1 MFRTLLLL
9 LLFSPPV
16 LAQTYDR
23 ADIVR
28 GLCQP
33 DGCDEFAIV
42 GADPMTE
49 TDNGTLMRTR
59 LKTFHASH
67 AGRKELGEED
77 GYVYCSQTSPA
88 VLADQ
93 DGHTM
98 AFFLALTPAAQS
110 REAIRR
116 NANYHAVYFAICHG
130 AEAGR
135 AAVQNP
141 AGVAEGLG
149 YQVSLARPKMVTLER
164 AEDIVGMPEG
174 GRRGDALR
182 ADSQPRPAD
191 IAALEAGRSRQERRP
206 AELRM
211 GSVPA
216 RAAASVPGNENV
228 DLLAVPRRLTNQ
240 AFDALDQIG
249 SWMLGR

>member
-1 MFRTLLLL
+1 MFRA
-9 LLFSPPV
+9 LLFLVVFSSPV
-16 LAQTYDR
+16 LAQTDNR

-42 GADPMTE
+42 EADPVAA
-49 TDNGTLMRTR
+49 DDDGTLMRTR
-59 LKTFHASH
+59 LKTFHASQ
-67 AGRKELGEED
+67 AGREELGDED
-77 GYVYCSQTSPA
+77 GYVYCSRTSPA

-93 DGHTM
+93 DGRTM
-98 AFFLALTPAAQS
+98 AFFLAPTPSAPS

-130 AEAGR
+130 PEAGR
-135 AAVQNP
+135 AAAQNP
-141 AGVAEGLG
+141 AGVAAGLG
-149 YQVSLARPKMVTLER
+149 YRVSLARPRTATLDR
-164 AEDIVGMPEG
+164 AEDIIGMPE
-174 GRRGDALR
+174 RRRREALPTE
-182 ADSQPRPAD
+182 PRPTQD
-191 IAALEAGRSRQERRP
+191 IAALEAGRYRKERP

-211 GSVPA
+211 GSVPP
-216 RAAASVPGNENV
+216 RNEDV

-249 SWMLGR
+249 SWVLGR